1 MGKAERYLDHAEEC
15 LAFAKSVA
23 DPIWRAQL
31 VAMAAQWRAFAARET
46 EVSERARQPTRNRGC
61 VERMNSHQSAGRS

>member
-1 MGKAERYLDHAEEC
+1 MGKAERYLEHAQEC

-31 VAMAAQWRAFAARET
+31 VAMAAQWRGFAARET
-46 EVSERARQPTRNRGC
+46 EVSEGRDDRRERGTAL
-61 VERMNSHQSAGRS
+61 SA

>member
-1 MGKAERYLDHAEEC
+1 MDKAERYLEHAEEC

-31 VAMAAQWRAFAARET
+31 IAMAAQWRGFAARK
-46 EVSERARQPTRNRGC
+46 EVSEGRDSRRETRTAL
-61 VERMNSHQSAGRS
+61 SA